1 MKKHIAIDGPAGSG
15 KSTVARIVAKRL
27 SYLYLDTGSLYR
39 AVTLYF
45 IELGIAKEDI
55 EKRILEFLKG
65 VRIAVRGG
73 ERMHVFVNGRDV
85 TEDIRKP
92 QVDALVSYVARIPEV
107 RAFLRDLQRRIAL
120 SHPSVVE
127 GRDIGTVILPEAD
140 LKIFLTASPEIR
152 AQRRW
157 KEMKLKGNNVDYK
170 VVLKN
175 VLERDTIDSQRE
187 HAPLRKAEDAVLIDS
202 SFLTIE
208 EVVRKIHALA
218 VEGDCAGEYR
228 PLGGLL

>member
-1 MKKHIAIDGPAGSG
+1 M
-15 KSTVARIVAKRL
+15 R
-27 SYLYLDTGSLYR
+27 
-39 AVTLYF
+39 
-45 IELGIAKEDI
+45 
-55 EKRILEFLKG
+55 
-65 VRIAVRGG
+65 
-73 ERMHVFVNGRDV
+73 VFVNDRDV

-107 RAFLRDLQRRIAL
+107 RAFLRNLQRRIAL
-120 SHPSVVE
+120 SRPSVVE

-157 KEMKLKGNNVDYK
+157 KELRLKGNNVDYK

-175 VLERDTIDSQRE
+175 VLERDAIDSQRE

-208 EVVRKIHALA
+208 EVVRKIHALV
-218 VEGDCAGEYR
+218 VEGDCAGER
-228 PLGGLL
+228 CPFGGLL

>member
-15 KSTVARIVAKRL
+15 KSTVARIVAERL
-27 SYLYLDTGSLYR
+27 GYLYLDTGSLYR

-45 IELGIAKEDI
+45 VELGVTKEDI
-55 EKRILEFLKG
+55 GKKVSEFLKD
-65 VRIAVRGG
+65 VRITIGG
-73 ERMHVFVNGRDV
+73 KEKMRVFVNDRDV

-92 QVDALVSYVARIPEV
+92 QVDALVSYVARMPEV
-107 RAFLRDLQRRIAL
+107 RAFLRNLQRRIAL
-120 SHPSVVE
+120 SRPSVVE

-157 KEMKLKGNNVDYK
+157 KELKLKGNNVDYK

-175 VLERDTIDSQRE
+175 VLERDAIDSQRE

-208 EVVRKIHALA
+208 EVVGKIHALV
-218 VEGDCAGEYR
+218 VEGDCAGECC
-228 PLGGLL
+228 PFGGLL